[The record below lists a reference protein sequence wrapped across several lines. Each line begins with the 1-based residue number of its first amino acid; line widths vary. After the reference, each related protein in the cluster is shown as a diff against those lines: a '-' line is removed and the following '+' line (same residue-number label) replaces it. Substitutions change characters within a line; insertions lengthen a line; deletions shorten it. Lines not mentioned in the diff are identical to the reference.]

1 MKPRI
6 KTQEGRDKYKL
17 RQQTVERVFGI
28 IKGVLGFRKFMLRG
42 LDKAKLE
49 WTLEPIVNPGGYLRN
64 DGLRPTACF
73 LHFCSVVRIG
83 RFGRGW
89 ADTAHTTEDN
99 QRNEEGPK
107 SRQKYPVGRTGPG
120 SSFCHDISVVNPPPL
135 PRRVFVT
142 LIPLPLHSRLQL

>member
-49 WTLEPIVNPGGYLRN
+49 WTLEPIVSPGGYLRN
-64 DGLRPTACF
+64 DGLRPTACS
-73 LHFCSVVRIG
+73 LQFCSVGRIG
-83 RFGRGW
+83 RFGGDGPIRPTLQKTTN
-89 ADTAHTTEDN
+89 ATKRARSLDRNIRSAERVRAHL
-99 QRNEEGPK
+99 
-107 SRQKYPVGRTGPG
+107 
-120 SSFCHDISVVNPPPL
+120 SVTIFL
-135 PRRVFVT
+135 
-142 LIPLPLHSRLQL
+142 S